1 MLSYNQLDRILI
13 LEINT
18 ISSLMAA
25 ISMEKTIQKK
35 QDTK

>member
-13 LEINT
+13 LKINT

-25 ISMEKTIQKK
+25 ISMEKTIKKK
-35 QDTK
+35 QDTE